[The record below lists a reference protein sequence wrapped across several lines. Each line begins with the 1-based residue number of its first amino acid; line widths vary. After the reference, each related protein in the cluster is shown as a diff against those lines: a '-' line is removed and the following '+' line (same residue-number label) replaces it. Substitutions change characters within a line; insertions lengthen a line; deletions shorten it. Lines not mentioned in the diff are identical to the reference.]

1 MGATKYEIYPQ
12 EIIDAAELLKSISHP
27 ARLKMVQMIAESEEN
42 EITTMAILEQ
52 IPLSQSTISAHLK
65 TLINAGVVNTR
76 VVNSREKCYLKYSL
90 NNQAMIAMKT
100 CLNYLIEK
108 SKFDISNVAFLQ
120 SLFSRYKESQEM
132 KRYYRV

>member
-27 ARLKMVQMIAESEEN
+27 ARLKMVQMIAESETKEVSTS
-42 EITTMAILEQ
+42 EILEQ

-65 TLINAGVVNTR
+65 TLINVGVVNTR
-76 VVNSREKCYLKYSL
+76 VVNSRNKCYLKYSL
-90 NNQAMIAMKT
+90 NNQAMLAMKT

-108 SKFDISNVAFLQ
+108 SKLDTTNVAFLQ
-120 SLFSRYKESQEM
+120 SLFSRYRESQEL
-132 KRYYRV
+132 KRYYTV